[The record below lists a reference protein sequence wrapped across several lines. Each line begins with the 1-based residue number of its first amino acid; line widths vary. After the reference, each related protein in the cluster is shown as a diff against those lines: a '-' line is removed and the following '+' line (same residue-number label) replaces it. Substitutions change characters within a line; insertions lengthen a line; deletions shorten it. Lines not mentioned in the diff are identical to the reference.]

1 MAIVF
6 WGFVCIASAYLFGN
20 TGGTVI
26 ELINMISSQ
35 FYGPILATFIIAIL
49 VKRVNY
55 IGMNVGIIGGVL
67 INVMIKYFFED
78 IFWIWFN
85 LTGFVLTFVLAL
97 VVSSIFKTDK
107 HQDDNVAFVVKKED
121 IFTKEVLILVIF
133 FVAILTFSFCIPS
146 ILATIH

>member
-1 MAIVF
+1 
-6 WGFVCIASAYLFGN
+6 
-20 TGGTVI
+20 VI

-67 INVMIKYFFED
+67 INVTIKYFFDD

-85 LTGFVLTFVLAL
+85 LTGFVITFVLAL
-97 VVSSIFKTDK
+97 VFSAIYKTEKNTDT
-107 HQDDNVAFVVKKED
+107 NIVFSVRKED
-121 IFTKEVLILVIF
+121 IYSKDVLILVVF
-133 FVAILTFSFCIPS
+133 FIAILALSFALPD
-146 ILATIH
+146 ILASIK

>member
-1 MAIVF
+1 
-6 WGFVCIASAYLFGN
+6 
-20 TGGTVI
+20 
-26 ELINMISSQ
+26 
-35 FYGPILATFIIAIL
+35 
-49 VKRVNY
+49 
-55 IGMNVGIIGGVL
+55 
-67 INVMIKYFFED
+67 MIKYFFED